1 MKSFIKNPLPETKN
15 NRILNKKSNYEIESS
30 TVVIQKTKT
39 LLGLLNVCK
48 LNEKEIR
55 SKVVYTMVHG
65 DKETFWIGFEMS
77 RQHYYV
83 NKDFTVAIGEL
94 KIERDKN
101 GKLIKK
107 ICGNG
112 SNIGHSYNG
121 ELLYWNGHLYKDKL
135 KNINKKGIYNAYF
148 IVEDGINRWIPII
161 NEKCFFLTD
170 EQKPILFNLN
180 QKNIISKVN
189 YTR

>member
-1 MKSFIKNPLPETKN
+1 
-15 NRILNKKSNYEIESS
+15 
-30 TVVIQKTKT
+30 
-39 LLGLLNVCK
+39 
-48 LNEKEIR
+48 
-55 SKVVYTMVHG
+55 MVHG

-83 NKDFTVAIGEL
+83 NKDFTISIVEL
-94 KIERDKN
+94 KIERNKN

-148 IVEDGINRWIPII
+148 IVKDGINRWIQII
-161 NEKCFFLTD
+161 KEKCFYLTD
-170 EQKPILFNLN
+170 DQKPILFNLN